1 MLDNSTFDYKPHLK
15 SAYIDPIRTVTV
27 IDDEYPTIDDL
38 ISSTKDSFSQDNIS
52 RLKDIID
59 ISRSE
64 EYNWLLDVYNGKEK
78 KIQEGTVSNRLY
90 HSDLL
95 ILDYHLDGE
104 DSGYCKKSID

>member
-52 RLKDIID
+52 RLKD
-59 ISRSE
+59 
-64 EYNWLLDVYNGKEK
+64 
-78 KIQEGTVSNRLY
+78 
-90 HSDLL
+90 
-95 ILDYHLDGE
+95 
-104 DSGYCKKSID
+104 

>member
-1 MLDNSTFDYKPHLK
+1 
-15 SAYIDPIRTVTV
+15 AYIDPIRTVTV

-38 ISSTKDSFSQDNIS
+38 ISPTKDSFSQDNIS